1 MGSTASRIN
10 SPAPSPRALSAL
22 KGLLVTLAALILMTT
37 VACAPIVKLVRAP
50 VEHEGRAMPLPWL
63 SIYTSPTSV
72 DDVTIG
78 LETPAGSVMLV
89 TGPALR
95 EAYTK
100 ALGTQFE
107 VFDNPAYSDY
117 FAYANFD
124 RLAVTITWD
133 AEGCGALLTLTHE
146 VVIQTKRGK
155 VKDRIQISVSTPMEL
170 PDGEEPGPEAYA
182 RTLARATER
191 LIAEAERELA
201 RALADH
207 YEPGKYRLHG
217 QV

>member
-10 SPAPSPRALSAL
+10 SHDPSPRALSARRRL
-22 KGLLVTLAALILMTT
+22 FVALAALILMTT

-50 VEHEGRAMPLPWL
+50 VEHEGRALPLPWL

-72 DDVTIG
+72 DEQTIG

-100 ALGTQFE
+100 ALDTQFE

-146 VVIQTKRGK
+146 VVIQTRRGTI
-155 VKDRIQISVSTPMEL
+155 KDRIPIRVSTTMEST
-170 PDGEEPGPEAYA
+170 DGPNLGPEAYA
-182 RTLARATER
+182 RILARATER

-207 YEPGKYRLHG
+207 HEPGRYRLHG